1 MNARVRR
8 ARGAVFITTCWLVAS
23 CASGP
28 APDVE
33 PDLGPLRPVRSAADV
48 TLPLDVDR
56 LNQREYLSVQ
66 RAAWRLTRDCV
77 RRFGAE
83 YTLPESAVMA
93 NLPRFEKDNARRY
106 GLLDADSAAAR
117 GYNVPPAE
125 LPPPVDRSKSW
136 NPTEAEKLLVR
147 SAPGGMADAPKDTAG
162 KPLPLGGCQGE
173 ADRIL
178 LAGTKPPPDEQLAE
192 KLGIETFKRAGND
205 SRVQA
210 AMTAW
215 AECMKRGGYSYRSS
229 WDPNDKRWPDPA
241 GAEEIATA
249 KADVACKNE
258 TNLVAIWMQVE
269 TAYQKKTIEERAA
282 DLALAQ
288 DYARVTARNAARIV
302 GGG

>member
-1 MNARVRR
+1 MNAWVRR
-8 ARGAVFITTCWLVAS
+8 ARGAVFIITCWLVAS

-33 PDLGPLRPVRSAADV
+33 PDLGPLRPVRSPADV
-48 TLPLDVDR
+48 TLPLDADR
-56 LNQREYLSVQ
+56 FTQREYLSVQ

-83 YTLPESAVMA
+83 YTLAESVVTA

-136 NPTEAEKLLVR
+136 NPTDAEKLLVR
-147 SAPGGMADAPKDTAG
+147 SAPGGMADVPKDTTG

-178 LAGTKPPPDEQLAE
+178 LTGTKQPPDDQIAE
-192 KLGIETFKRAGND
+192 KLGIETFKRSGND

-210 AMTAW
+210 VMARWSA
-215 AECMKRGGYSYRSS
+215 CMKRAGYTYQSI
-229 WDPNDKRWPDPA
+229 WEPNDKQWPDPA
-241 GAEEIATA
+241 TAEEIATA
-249 KADVACKNE
+249 KADVACKKE
-258 TNLVAIWMQVE
+258 TNLAAIWMQVE
-269 TAYQKKTIEERAA
+269 TAYQKKIIDERAQ
-282 DLALAQ
+282 DLALARQ
-288 DYARVTARNAARIV
+288 FVQVTARNAARIV